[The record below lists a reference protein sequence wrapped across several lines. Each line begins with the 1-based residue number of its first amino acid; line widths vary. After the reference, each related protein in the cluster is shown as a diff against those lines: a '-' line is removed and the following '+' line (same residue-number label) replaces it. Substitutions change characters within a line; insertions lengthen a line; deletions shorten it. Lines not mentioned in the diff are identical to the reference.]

1 MSVDCCL
8 RFSKA
13 FHEFPNS
20 CLNYAENHVFF
31 GGSHQTIISTW
42 QKIKPQ
48 FSVLASM
55 VKKCAK
61 PPVLGTFIT
70 MELPIKMASLRWVIQ
85 PQGPQPL
92 ETSPP
97 PLRGELSERQESEWH
112 RFHWRGSWKVP
123 DSSSPGKAAGFDGK
137 STTEHQGLVYA
148 FILFN
153 PVALIK
159 KESVRRFVDLDLFL
173 LCSSVEALFHATHS
187 QICLKRIQQQQQ
199 QHQQQQT
206 TTTTTTRR
214 RTTTTTTTTAAT
226 TTTTK
231 LKDPPRPRPS
241 R

>member
-159 KESVRRFVDLDLFL
+159 KESVRRFVDLDLFCCVPL
-173 LCSSVEALFHATHS
+173 LKHCSMPLIHNLSQTH
-187 QICLKRIQQQQQ
+187 
-199 QHQQQQT
+199 
-206 TTTTTTRR
+206 
-214 RTTTTTTTTAAT
+214 TAAAAPAAT
-226 TTTTK
+226 NNNNDDDDEEDDDDNNSSNNNNNKIKRSATAA
-231 LKDPPRPRPS
+231 P
-241 R
+241 

>member
-1 MSVDCCL
+1 MSFL
-8 RFSKA
+8 T
-13 FHEFPNS
+13 
-20 CLNYAENHVFF
+20 HVSLCRKPRFF

-137 STTEHQGLVYA
+137 STTEHQRVVYA

-159 KESVRRFVDLDLFL
+159 KESGVLLIWIFL

-187 QICLKRIQQQQQ
+187 QSVSNAYSYSSSSSSNNSSNNSNNNSHNNSNNNSNTNSSNNNHNHNQQPTTNNNNNNKIKRSA
-199 QHQQQQT
+199 
-206 TTTTTTRR
+206 
-214 RTTTTTTTTAAT
+214 TAT
-226 TTTTK
+226 
-231 LKDPPRPRPS
+231 P
-241 R
+241 